1 MLANFGKY
9 PERSWYFME
18 VPRTGTSTIERT
30 LRHYFPKAK
39 ATYAKHWPLLPPI
52 DFEAQAESII
62 SVRNPFS
69 RAVSCWQYFTK
80 PGAYTFESWLKERLD
95 EGFFDT
101 FIEARPQVFWYGLQ
115 EKWNHVLQQET
126 LEADFHALIQELC
139 ENPSISPLQRYNDI
153 NGQWVNRVK
162 ARTSRPKPWEE
173 YYEGPEKDMVLELYA
188 SDFASFEHLYEKDIP
203 EYELKAF
210 GNTYSS

>member
-1 MLANFGKY
+1 MLTNFGEY

-30 LRHYFPKAK
+30 LPHYFPNAK
-39 ATYAKHWPLLPPI
+39 AAYQKHWPLLPPVE
-52 DFEAQAESII
+52 FEAKASSII

-69 RAVSCWQYFTK
+69 RAVSCWQYFTE
-80 PGAYTFESWLKERLD
+80 PGAFTFEAWLQERLK

-101 FIEARPQVFWYGLQ
+101 FIEARPQAFWYCLQ
-115 EKWNHVLQQET
+115 EKWDHVIQQET
-126 LEADFHALIQELC
+126 LEADFHEMLQELC
-139 ENPSISPLQRYNDI
+139 EDPAVFPLHRYNDI

-162 ARTSRPKPWEE
+162 MPTSRDRPWQE
-173 YYEGPEKDMVLELYA
+173 YYAGPEKDMVLELYA
-188 SDFASFEHLYEKDIP
+188 ADFTSLSQLYGKDIP
-203 EYELKAF
+203 EYKLKVF